1 VFVTVFY
8 LFLEAT
14 KQTAPMPIN
23 DENISSDDTPKE
35 KVKKKS
41 KFS

>member
-1 VFVTVFY
+1 
-8 LFLEAT
+8 
-14 KQTAPMPIN
+14 MPIN

-41 KFS
+41 KFSWKNSLKQ